1 MALFKIRFGLISVA
15 ALALFT
21 WGCAVHYYEEKT
33 GVEHIWG
40 FGHLKMKSAKPN
52 EGLQAV
58 VHGSDVVGLSVGTA
72 DQHGYVTVGWQR
84 LEYIDVLKDNTA
96 LRLEWPDSAF
106 ASVRV
111 GSQFPLGVPSG
122 VLNQKET
129 P

>member
-1 MALFKIRFGLISVA
+1 MSLCKIRVDLIVVA
-15 ALALFT
+15 ALALIT

-40 FGHLKMKSAKPN
+40 FGHMKMKTAKPN

-58 VHGSDVVGLSVGTA
+58 VHGSDVVGLSVGKA

-111 GSQFPLGVPSG
+111 GSQFPLGLNSG